1 MLKLKADDLYF
12 PREREEGKLMI
23 GSDIFFGRGRVE
35 DGVSFY
41 LAKANPTLRAY
52 KGIYSFDEN

>member
-1 MLKLKADDLYF
+1 
-12 PREREEGKLMI
+12 MI

-35 DGVSFY
+35 EGVSFY